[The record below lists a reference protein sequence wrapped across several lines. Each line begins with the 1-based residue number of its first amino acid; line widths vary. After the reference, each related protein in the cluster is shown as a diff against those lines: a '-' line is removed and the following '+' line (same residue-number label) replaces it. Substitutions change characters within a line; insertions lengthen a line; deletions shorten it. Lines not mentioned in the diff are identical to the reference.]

1 LCGSIGRALA
11 SKLEKSWIPMSI
23 KDQIS
28 ADLKAAM
35 KSRDQVRLDTLRSVL
50 SAFTYRRVEA
60 GHDLTDEEQLAV
72 VQKQV
77 KQRNDSIG
85 EYEKAGR
92 AELVAKETAE
102 RDILAH
108 YLPAQKSADEIRAIV
123 RAIIDGIPVDGRN
136 PGAVMKAVMPQL
148 KGLADGN
155 TVRLVVT
162 EELKGAPAS

>member
-1 LCGSIGRALA
+1 
-11 SKLEKSWIPMSI
+11 MSI

-28 ADLKAAM
+28 ADLKTAM
-35 KSRDQVRLDTLRSVL
+35 RARDQVRLDTLRSVL

-60 GHDLTDEEQLAV
+60 GHDLSDAEQLAV

-85 EYEKAGR
+85 EYGKAGR

-102 RDILAH
+102 RDILAS

-123 RAIIDGIPVDGRN
+123 RAIIDAIPSEGRN
-136 PGAVMKAVMPQL
+136 AGAVMKAVMPQL
-148 KGLADGN
+148 KGAADGN
-155 TVRLVVT
+155 VVRQVVT
-162 EELKGAPAS
+162 DELKPAAAGP